1 MATGPTQVH
10 PPMLTPASVAALS
23 PSDRRAYFQK
33 LQQSDPKAAANAA
46 AQYAEV
52 RRQAN
57 AHYMAASIDKYA
69 VCPPASGSGTT
80 NAIPAAGGGTL
91 VWNIPTA
98 GGAFLHTL
106 LFEVNATVN
115 PATGTAA
122 AYAVNAGA
130 PYSLFPEVRVKFNGQ
145 QVRTRPYIAKV
156 IAALRGYDRALPS
169 KALQNNNATI
179 DAAIVGTQAIT
190 TNTNN
195 PWNFFFRLPLTA
207 LHEASP
213 AGVLPMMG
221 SGTQAQVELDVTTAP
236 LGFDPMTSPVATTGG
251 TGAAVTLGGTVKL
264 IAIYKDGTNY
274 FSPTPLKL
282 DLDGE
287 PTVQYVIDT
296 PLSPLT
302 AGSVVRQRISTLL
315 QHYYVVHVV
324 VDGVQST
331 TFSTLSNL
339 QMVELDE
346 DSVGQN
352 KLVQI
357 GTNTNLSINDYYEM
371 FRYYHAQDLDVGV
384 IVHVAGAQRGQTNPS
399 NREGQQILNM
409 TPGGWTDINHAWQ
422 VSSVS
427 SANFNPRVETF
438 LVSAN
443 PAGLLVV

>member
-10 PPMLTPASVAALS
+10 PPMLTPASIAALS

-33 LQQSDPKAAANAA
+33 LQSTDPKAAANQA
-46 AQYAEV
+46 AQYAEM

-57 AHYMAASIDKYA
+57 AHYMAASIDKRA

-80 NAIPAAGGGTL
+80 NAIPTTGGGTL
-91 VWNIPTA
+91 IWNIPTA

-106 LFEVNATVN
+106 LFEVNATVTN
-115 PATGTAA
+115 AAGTGATYAA
-122 AYAVNAGA
+122 NAGA

-156 IAALRGYDRALPS
+156 IAALRGYDRALPG

-179 DAAIVGTQAIT
+179 DAAIVGTVPVAT
-190 TNTNN
+190 GANT
-195 PWNFFFRLPLTA
+195 WNFFFRLPLAA

-221 SGTQAQVELDVTTAP
+221 SGTQAQVELDVTNSP
-236 LGFDPMTSPVATTGG
+236 LGFDPLNSPVSVAGG
-251 TGAAVTLGGTVKL
+251 TGNATTLGGTVKL
-264 IAIYKDGTNY
+264 VAIYKDGTNY

-315 QHYYVVHVV
+315 QHYYVCHIV

-331 TFSTLSNL
+331 TFSTLNNL

-357 GTNTNLSINDYYEM
+357 GTNTNLSINDYYEAM
-371 FRYYHAQDLDVGV
+371 RYYFAQDLDVGV
-384 IVHVAGAQRGQTNPS
+384 IAHIVGAQMGQTNPS

-422 VSSVS
+422 VGAVS